1 MFPRARSRAGQPAG
15 TSRAARVPCS
25 RSFFRPSFRP
35 TPGPSPGA
43 AFRAILQAIFQ
54 ARTDPL
60 SDSAFGRLPE
70 QVLNRQGGRF
80 RWGPDQVWTDQGP
93 GLKAQ
98 PKSPEEAREEV
109 REEGPEKIESPGAG
123 PDQSPGHGTPQ
134 GQGLCSGRSGRKTGD
149 RGRLRGRKQ
158 KQAEQ
163 PESAGRKLE
172 A

>member
-1 MFPRARSRAGQPAG
+1 MTSARASSSAPCSAMPSAGNSLSTCTAPQGAGAPLRSPESLQLLSQEPAAFFFCPMGLNWGLPWVAMFPGARSRAGQPAG

-43 AFRAILQAIFQ
+43 AFRAILQAILQAIFQ

-80 RWGPDQVWTDQGP
+80 GSGPDQVWIR
-93 GLKAQ
+93 L
-98 PKSPEEAREEV
+98 
-109 REEGPEKIESPGAG
+109 
-123 PDQSPGHGTPQ
+123 GT
-134 GQGLCSGRSGRKTGD
+134 G
-149 RGRLRGRKQ
+149 
-158 KQAEQ
+158 
-163 PESAGRKLE
+163 PESAAE
-172 A
+172 EP